1 MSAALFCTRQTSQSQ
16 APSGFLNAS
25 PNPNTGALLA
35 EEEAPADAPGLALI
49 QATHFVSSALFST
62 KHVSHSHAPA
72 GFLNLSPKPM
82 NPVETGAVGV
92 DTVLTAEK
100 AEGRVSEGL
109 SPVPGLAVSQATH
122 FTASGLFRTRH
133 VSQSQVPAGLENIV
147 PKPAVVVVVEVVFVL
162 LLSKPTE
169 VTAEGL
175 LSIDLDEE
183 ELGCGAIQQ
192 THLVSDGLFC
202 TKQTSQL
209 QPGGAL
215 NTSPNPAEEREEVV
229 VVVVEEGAVD
239 CVEVCSGALSGSG
252 EVPATGEA
260 KPGALRRS
268 STLPCFRDLAGLKGP
283 SKSSVL
289 LLVVD
294 FTAATMGEASFPFD
308 IEGPNFA
315 TGALKVNPA
324 EGEKEGGLAAVAL
337 TIGEENVKGT
347 QGGVE
352 AVGGSLFVTVS
363 FTGVTGAT
371 LGAVLMVVEV
381 VRGGRGEGKLKDGK
395 AEVLMGSVMVGRS
408 GTSATSSSSGRLE
421 EGRALVLSLFIL
433 PPPEPTLLAAGVLD
447 RG

>member
-1 MSAALFCTRQTSQSQ
+1 M
-16 APSGFLNAS
+16 S
-25 PNPNTGALLA
+25 PNPVNG
-35 EEEAPADAPGLALI
+35 
-49 QATHFVSSALFST
+49 
-62 KHVSHSHAPA
+62 
-72 GFLNLSPKPM
+72 
-82 NPVETGAVGV
+82 VETGAVGV

-122 FTASGLFRTRH
+122 FTASGLFKTRH

-147 PKPAVVVVVEVVFVL
+147 PKPAVVVVVEVVFML
-162 LLSKPTE
+162 LLSSPTE
-169 VTAEGL
+169 VAVEGL

-202 TKQTSQL
+202 TMQTSQL
-209 QPGGAL
+209 QPGGGL
-215 NTSPNPAEEREEVV
+215 NTSPNPVEESEEVV
-229 VVVVEEGAVD
+229 VVVVVEEEGAVEP
-239 CVEVCSGALSGSG
+239 VEVCNGASSGPG
-252 EVPATGEA
+252 EVRATGEA

-268 STLPCFRDLAGLKGP
+268 STLPCFRVLAGLKGP

-289 LLVVD
+289 LLVAV
-294 FTAATMGEASFPFD
+294 FIVAVMGEASFPFD
-308 IEGPNFA
+308 MEGPNFA

-324 EGEKEGGLAAVAL
+324 VGEKEGGLAAVAL

-352 AVGGSLFVTVS
+352 AVGGSLLVTVS
-363 FTGVTGAT
+363 LAGVTGVRS
-371 LGAVLMVVEV
+371 GAVVMVVEV
-381 VRGGRGEGKLKDGK
+381 VRGGRGEEKLKVGK
-395 AEVLMGSVMVGRS
+395 AEALMGSEMVGRS
-408 GTSATSSSSGRLE
+408 GTSAISSSSGRLE

-433 PPPEPTLLAAGVLD
+433 PPPELTLLAAGVLD

>member
-1 MSAALFCTRQTSQSQ
+1 M
-16 APSGFLNAS
+16 
-25 PNPNTGALLA
+25 
-35 EEEAPADAPGLALI
+35 

-72 GFLNLSPKPM
+72 GFLNWPPNPM
-82 NPVETGAVGV
+82 NPVETGSVGV

-147 PKPAVVVVVEVVFVL
+147 PKPAVVVVVEEVVFVL
-162 LLSKPTE
+162 LLLLSSPTE
-169 VTAEGL
+169 VAVEGL
-175 LSIDLDEE
+175 LSVDLDE
-183 ELGCGAIQQ
+183 GCGAMQQ

-202 TKQTSQL
+202 TMQPSQL

-215 NTSPNPAEEREEVV
+215 NTLLNPVEEREKV
-229 VVVVEEGAVD
+229 VVVVEEEEEEGDVD
-239 CVEVCSGALSGSG
+239 CVEVCSRAPSRPE
-252 EVPATGEA
+252 EVWATGEA

-268 STLPCFRDLAGLKGP
+268 NTLPCFRALAGLNGP

-289 LLVVD
+289 LLVAD
-294 FTAATMGEASFPFD
+294 FTAATMGKASFPFD
-308 IEGPNFA
+308 MEGPNLA

-324 EGEKEGGLAAVAL
+324 EGEKEGGLVAVAL

-352 AVGGSLFVTVS
+352 AVGGSLFVSVS
-363 FTGVTGAT
+363 LVGVTCVR
-371 LGAVLMVVEV
+371 LGAVLLVE
-381 VRGGRGEGKLKDGK
+381 VRGGGGEEKLKVGK
-395 AEVLMGSVMVGRS
+395 AEALMGSEMLGRS

-421 EGRALVLSLFIL
+421 EGRVLVLSLFIL
-433 PPPEPTLLAAGVLD
+433 PPPELTLLAAGMLD

>member
-1 MSAALFCTRQTSQSQ
+1 M
-16 APSGFLNAS
+16 NMS
-25 PNPNTGALLA
+25 PNPDAGAMLA
-35 EEEAPADAPGLALI
+35 AEEAPAADGAPPEAPGLGVV

-62 KHVSHSHAPA
+62 QHVSHSHAPS
-72 GFLNLSPKPM
+72 GFLNLSPNPV

-109 SPVPGLAVSQATH
+109 RPVPGLAVSQATH
-122 FTASGLFRTRH
+122 FTASGLFITRH
-133 VSQSQVPAGLENIV
+133 VSQSQVPAGWENAA
-147 PKPAVVVVVEVVFVL
+147 PKPAMVVVAEVVLVL
-162 LLSKPTE
+162 LLSSPTE
-169 VTAEGL
+169 VVAEGL
-175 LSIDLDEE
+175 LSTDMDKE

-202 TKQTSQL
+202 TMQTSQL

-215 NTSPNPAEEREEVV
+215 NTSANPAEEEREEVV
-229 VVVVEEGAVD
+229 VVVEMGAVD
-239 CVEVCSGALSGSG
+239 CVEVCSRALSRPG
-252 EVPATGEA
+252 EVRATGEA
-260 KPGALRRS
+260 EPGALRRS
-268 STLPCFRDLAGLKGP
+268 STLPCFRVLAGLKGP

-308 IEGPNFA
+308 MEGPNMA

-337 TIGEENVKGT
+337 TMGEENVKGT

-352 AVGGSLFVTVS
+352 AVGGSLFATVS
-363 FTGVTGAT
+363 LAGVTGVRVGV
-371 LGAVLMVVEV
+371 LLMVVEV
-381 VRGGRGEGKLKDGK
+381 ARGGRGEEKLKVGM
-395 AEVLMGSVMVGRS
+395 VLMGSEMVGKS

-421 EGRALVLSLFIL
+421 EGLVLVLSRFIL
-433 PPPEPTLLAAGVLD
+433 PPPEPMLLAAGVLD

>member
-1 MSAALFCTRQTSQSQ
+1 M
-16 APSGFLNAS
+16 
-25 PNPNTGALLA
+25 
-35 EEEAPADAPGLALI
+35 

-62 KHVSHSHAPA
+62 EHVSHSHAPA
-72 GFLNLSPKPM
+72 GFLNLSPNPM

-147 PKPAVVVVVEVVFVL
+147 PKPAVDVVVEVAFVL
-162 LLSKPTE
+162 LLSRPTK
-169 VTAEGL
+169 VAVEGL
-175 LSIDLDEE
+175 LSVDLDEE

-215 NTSPNPAEEREEVV
+215 NTLPNPVEEKEEVVV

-239 CVEVCSGALSGSG
+239 WVEVCSGTMSGPG
-252 EVPATGEA
+252 ELRATGEA

-268 STLPCFRDLAGLKGP
+268 STLPCFRVLAGLKGP

-289 LLVVD
+289 LLVAD
-294 FTAATMGEASFPFD
+294 FTAVSMGEASFPFNM
-308 IEGPNFA
+308 EGPNFV

-324 EGEKEGGLAAVAL
+324 NGEKEGGLAAVAL

-352 AVGGSLFVTVS
+352 AVGGSLFVS
-363 FTGVTGAT
+363 IAGVAGVRVE
-371 LGAVLMVVEV
+371 AVLMVVEV
-381 VRGGRGEGKLKDGK
+381 LRGGGGEEKLKDGK
-395 AEVLMGSVMVGRS
+395 AEALMGSEMAGRS
-408 GTSATSSSSGRLE
+408 GTSATSSSSARLK
-421 EGRALVLSLFIL
+421 EGRVLVLSLFIL
-433 PPPEPTLLAAGVLD
+433 PPPEVTLLAAGVLD
-447 RG
+447 RR